1 MILTEGKGAGEVNE
15 SSNKKPQCGKRA
27 SFLHIRAL

>member
-27 SFLHIRAL
+27 SLNS